1 MRKSFWVRLFFSAAL
16 LVTGLFFALMLSV
29 FINDVLDET
38 AFAQQNLIRL
48 HVLANS
54 NLPQDQDLI
63 LKVRDTILAET
74 REILAGVADKQE
86 AQELLLANK
95 EKLAAAAQ
103 ARVLQAGFTYSVS
116 VRIGKFHFPFREYG
130 DFSLP
135 VGIYDAV
142 RVEIGSAAGDNWW
155 CVLFPP
161 LCLADLDGTN
171 NGLLRV
177 NEGGEGNSYAF
188 RLKIWDHISQTHYA
202 QALQR
207 WWRASAEGFSSFL
220 Y

>member
-1 MRKSFWVRLFFSAAL
+1 MI
-16 LVTGLFFALMLSV
+16 LSSP
-29 FINDVLDET
+29 N
-38 AFAQQNLIRL
+38 
-48 HVLANS
+48 
-54 NLPQDQDLI
+54 
-63 LKVRDTILAET
+63 K
-74 REILAGVADKQE
+74 EILTIVADKQE
-86 AQELLLANK
+86 AQELLLTNK
-95 EKLAAAAQ
+95 KLAAAAQ
-103 ARVLQAGFTYSVS
+103 ARVLQAGFTYPVS

-188 RLKIWDHISQTHYA
+188 RLKIWDHISHLLCPGTPEVVA
-202 QALQR
+202 GICRRVSLR
-207 WWRASAEGFSSFL
+207 SCTS
-220 Y
+220 